1 MKFELFYYY
10 TNLRALKNFL
20 INYKIEP
27 SSYRDENNLTLS
39 DIGQNF
45 LLFWKKE
52 CSTEK
57 ILKYCKTDENDV
69 PVVLKVYLP
78 SELNIEAY
86 FDDGTTK
93 KGTVTESKDSHVVKI
108 DEPVS
113 FFNVSNVFYVDKPI
127 TFLQGDT
134 TLILPSNLIEKSPY
148 EPLSPM
154 NGETTDRILRDFTK
168 SIKEFDSDS
177 DDEDEE
183 DLQSSILSGIADE
196 SDTEKRIKA
205 ESMKEDKLVAAYAM
219 FVQGKSPLDGKLT
232 HRIYTALDTS
242 DISFDK
248 FVHDNFYKIVPQK
261 IVTDNIG
268 YIPSR
273 DDDYIQCLKG
283 LGYDKIYSSA
293 VSVLL
298 NNNYALN
305 DKERFLSDYLSEIND
320 GTIKAELSE
329 IFADKRARSR
339 ISALQDD
346 NPKILPVYFL
356 YTFFDYRLDRFC
368 ENLTEFGLD
377 KKDGF
382 ANVTLSLWALL
393 HGMGDLYA
401 EYKNIEL
408 LYAITRK
415 FKKDECIGYDDFT
428 KINRIRHQA
437 DCVIIDDL
445 ACRYQNLKIE
455 YCYCVDTHKEKIC
468 KLISELKKELSEEF
482 DFQYLQLKNT
492 LESAK
497 TEVTDQ
503 EIIANKEAIHSRFL
517 KLSAEQRPK
526 KTRKTNKKASEQL
539 SFLK

>member
-27 SSYRDENNLTLS
+27 SSYRNENNLTLS
-39 DIGQNF
+39 DLGQNF

-52 CSTEK
+52 CSIET
-57 ILKYCKTDENDV
+57 ILKYCKTDGNDV

-78 SELNIEAY
+78 SELNLEAY

-93 KGTVTESKDSHVVKI
+93 NVTVAECKDSYVVKI

-113 FFNVSNVFYVDKPI
+113 FFNVSNIFYVDKPI

-134 TLILPSNLIEKSPY
+134 TLVIPSNLIEKSPY
-148 EPLSPM
+148 EPLSPLKD
-154 NGETTDRILRDFTK
+154 EIADKILKSFSK
-168 SIKEFDSDS
+168 SIDECCSDG
-177 DDEDEE
+177 DDDDEE

-196 SDTEKRIKA
+196 SDTEKSIKA
-205 ESMKEDKLVAAYAM
+205 ESLKEDKLVAAYAM
-219 FVQGKSPLDGKLT
+219 FAQGKNLFDGKLT

-242 DISFDK
+242 DISFDI
-248 FVHDNFYKIVPQK
+248 FVRNNFYKIVPQK
-261 IVTDNIG
+261 IVTDNIR
-268 YIPSR
+268 YISSR

-283 LGYDKIYSSA
+283 LGYDDIYSSA

-298 NNNYALN
+298 NNNYALD
-305 DKERFLSDYLSEIND
+305 DKERFLSDYLSEINNE
-320 GTIKAELSE
+320 TLKAKITE
-329 IFADKRARSR
+329 IFADKRARNR
-339 ISALQDD
+339 ISALQSN

-393 HGMGDLYA
+393 HGMGDLYT

-415 FKKDECIGYDDFT
+415 FKKDKCLGYDDFT
-428 KINRIRHQA
+428 TINRIQPQA
-437 DCVIIDDL
+437 DCVIADDL

-455 YCYCVDTHKEKIC
+455 YCYCVDSHKEKIC
-468 KLISELKKELSEEF
+468 KLIGELKKELSEEF
-482 DFQYLQLKNT
+482 DFQYLQLKNA
-492 LESAK
+492 LKSAK
-497 TEVTDQ
+497 TEIADQ
-503 EIIANKEAIHSRFL
+503 EIIANKEDIHSRFL
-517 KLSAEQRPK
+517 KLSAEQKPK
-526 KTRKTNKKASEQL
+526 KSRKTSKKTSAQQ

>member
-27 SSYRDENNLTLS
+27 SSYRNENNLTLS
-39 DIGQNF
+39 GLGQNF

-52 CSTEK
+52 CSIET
-57 ILKYCKTDENDV
+57 ILKHCKTDGNDV

-78 SELNIEAY
+78 SELNVEAY

-93 KGTVTESKDSHVVKI
+93 NVTVAECKDSYVVKI

-113 FFNVSNVFYVDKPI
+113 FFNVSNIFYVNKPI

-134 TLILPSNLIEKSPY
+134 TLVIPSNLIEKSPY
-148 EPLSPM
+148 EPLSPLKD
-154 NGETTDRILRDFTK
+154 EIADKILKSFSK
-168 SIKEFDSDS
+168 SIDECCSDG
-177 DDEDEE
+177 DDDDEE

-196 SDTEKRIKA
+196 SDTEKSIKA
-205 ESMKEDKLVAAYAM
+205 ESLKEDKLVAAYAM
-219 FVQGKSPLDGKLT
+219 FVQGKTLFDGKLT

-242 DISFDK
+242 DILFDI
-248 FVHDNFYKIVPQK
+248 FVRDNFYKIVPQK
-261 IVTDNIG
+261 IVTDNIR
-268 YIPSR
+268 YLPSR
-273 DDDYIQCLKG
+273 DNDYIQCLKG
-283 LGYDKIYSSA
+283 LSYDEIYSPA

-298 NNNYALN
+298 NNNYSLD

-320 GTIKAELSE
+320 EIVKEEIAG
-329 IFADKRARSR
+329 IFADKRARNR
-339 ISALQDD
+339 ISALQSD

-393 HGMGDLYA
+393 HGMGDLYT

-415 FKKDECIGYDDFT
+415 FKKDKCLGYDDFT
-428 KINRIRHQA
+428 KINRIQPQA
-437 DCVIIDDL
+437 DCVIADDL

-455 YCYCVDTHKEKIC
+455 YCYCVDSHKEKIC
-468 KLISELKKELSEEF
+468 KLIGELKKELSEEF
-482 DFQYLQLKNT
+482 DFQYLQLKNA
-492 LESAK
+492 LKSAK
-497 TEVTDQ
+497 TEIADQ
-503 EIIANKEAIHSRFL
+503 EIIANKEDIHSRFL
-517 KLSAEQRPK
+517 KLSAEQKPK
-526 KTRKTNKKASEQL
+526 KSRKTSKKTSAQQF
-539 SFLK
+539 FLK

>member
-27 SSYRDENNLTLS
+27 SSYRNENNLTLS
-39 DIGQNF
+39 YLGQNF

-52 CSTEK
+52 CSIET
-57 ILKYCKTDENDV
+57 ILKHCKTDGNDI

-78 SELNIEAY
+78 SELNVETY
-86 FDDGTTK
+86 FDDGTIK
-93 KGTVTESKDSHVVKI
+93 NVKVAECKDSYVVKV

-113 FFNVSNVFYVDKPI
+113 FFNVSNIFYVDKPI

-134 TLILPSNLIEKSPY
+134 TLVIPSNLIEKSPY
-148 EPLSPM
+148 EPLSPLK
-154 NGETTDRILRDFTK
+154 NEIADKILKFFSK
-168 SIKEFDSDS
+168 SIDECGSDG
-177 DDEDEE
+177 DGDDEE

-196 SDTEKRIKA
+196 SDTEKSIKA
-205 ESMKEDKLVAAYAM
+205 ESLKEDKLVAAYAM
-219 FVQGKSPLDGKLT
+219 FVQGKNLFDGKLT

-242 DISFDK
+242 DISFDI
-248 FVHDNFYKIVPQK
+248 FVRDNFYKIVPQK
-261 IVTDNIG
+261 IVTDNIR
-268 YIPSR
+268 YLPCR
-273 DDDYIQCLKG
+273 DNDYIQCLKG
-283 LGYDKIYSSA
+283 LSYDEVYSPA

-298 NNNYALN
+298 NNNYSLD

-320 GTIKAELSE
+320 EIVKEEIAE
-329 IFADKRARSR
+329 IFADKRARNR
-339 ISALQDD
+339 ISALQID
-346 NPKILPVYFL
+346 NPKVLPVYFL

-368 ENLTEFGLD
+368 ENLVEFGLD

-393 HGMGDLYA
+393 HGMGDLYT

-415 FKKDECIGYDDFT
+415 FKKDKCIGYDDFT
-428 KINRIRHQA
+428 KINCIQPQA
-437 DCVIIDDL
+437 DCLIADIL

-455 YCYCVDTHKEKIC
+455 YCYCVDSHKEKIC
-468 KLISELKKELSEEF
+468 KLIGELKKELSEEF
-482 DFQYLQLKNT
+482 DFQYLQLKNA
-492 LESAK
+492 LKSAK
-497 TEVTDQ
+497 IEITDQ
-503 EIIANKEAIHSRFL
+503 EILANKEDIHSRFL
-517 KLSAEQRPK
+517 KMSAEQKPK
-526 KTRKTNKKASEQL
+526 KSRKTSKKTSAQQ

>member
-27 SSYRDENNLTLS
+27 SSYRSENYLTLS
-39 DIGQNF
+39 DLGQNF

-52 CSTEK
+52 CSIETM
-57 ILKYCKTDENDV
+57 LKHCKTDGNDV
-69 PVVLKVYLP
+69 PVVLKVYVP
-78 SELNIEAY
+78 SELNVEAY

-93 KGTVTESKDSHVVKI
+93 NVTVAECKDSYVVKI
-108 DEPVS
+108 DEPIS
-113 FFNVSNVFYVDKPI
+113 FFNVSNIFYVDKPI

-134 TLILPSNLIEKSPY
+134 TLVIPSNLIEKSPY

-154 NGETTDRILRDFTK
+154 KDEIADKILKSFSK
-168 SIKEFDSDS
+168 SIDEFGSDG
-177 DDEDEE
+177 DDDDEE

-196 SDTEKRIKA
+196 SDNEKSIKA
-205 ESMKEDKLVAAYAM
+205 ESLKEDKLVAAYAM
-219 FVQGKSPLDGKLT
+219 FVQGKTLFDGKLT
-232 HRIYTALDTS
+232 HRIYTALNTS

-248 FVHDNFYKIVPQK
+248 FIRDNFYKIVPQK
-261 IVTDNIG
+261 IVTDNIR

-273 DDDYIQCLKG
+273 DNDYIQCLKG
-283 LGYDKIYSSA
+283 LGYDDIYSPA

-298 NNNYALN
+298 NNNYALD

-320 GTIKAELSE
+320 ETVKAEISE
-329 IFADKRARSR
+329 IFADKRARNR
-339 ISALQDD
+339 ISALQSD

-368 ENLTEFGLD
+368 ENLTEFGLN

-415 FKKDECIGYDDFT
+415 FKKDKCLGYDDFT
-428 KINRIRHQA
+428 KINRIQRQA
-437 DCVIIDDL
+437 DCVIADDL

-455 YCYCVDTHKEKIC
+455 YCYCVDSHKEKIC

-482 DFQYLQLKNT
+482 DFQYLQLKSA
-492 LESAK
+492 LKSAK
-497 TEVTDQ
+497 TEITDQ
-503 EIIANKEAIHSRFL
+503 EIIASKEAIHSRFL
-517 KLSAEQRPK
+517 KLSAEQKPK
-526 KTRKTNKKASEQL
+526 KSRKTSKKTSAQQ